1 MTIDIEYENAKED
14 VFAFDTRKVIE
25 QTIAAALDHEHC
37 EYDVYIEVVLT
48 DDEDIHA
55 VNKETRGIDRSTDV
69 LSFPNC
75 FFEKPGDFS
84 KIEEQED
91 CFHPETG
98 ELMLGDIMIS
108 VEHVFAQAKEY
119 GHSVRRELA
128 FLVAHSM
135 LHLMG
140 YDHMEEQERRVME
153 ERQETI
159 LRNIGIT
166 RDQNDGPSVGS
177 E

>member
-1 MTIDIEYENAKED
+1 MTVDISYERADESAFPFDAREVIEKTIVSALDYEN
-14 VFAFDTRKVIE
+14 
-25 QTIAAALDHEHC
+25 C
-37 EYDVYIEVVLT
+37 EYDVYIEVALT
-48 DDEDIHA
+48 DDEDIHE
-55 VNKETRGIDRSTDV
+55 VNKETRGMDKSTDV

-75 FFEKPGDFS
+75 FFDAPADFS
-84 KIEEQED
+84 NIEEQED
-91 CFHPETG
+91 CFHPDTG

-140 YDHMEEQERRVME
+140 YDHMEEEERRVME
-153 ERQETI
+153 KRQEAI
-159 LRNIGIT
+159 LERIGIT
-166 RDQNDGPSVGS
+166 RDSAD
-177 E
+177 

>member
-1 MTIDIEYENAKED
+1 MTIDIEFERADESAFSFD
-14 VFAFDTRKVIE
+14 VREVIE
-25 QTIAAALDHEHC
+25 QTIESALDHENC
-37 EYDVYIEVVLT
+37 EYDVYVEVVLT
-48 DDEDIHA
+48 DDEDIHE
-55 VNKETRGIDRSTDV
+55 VNKETRNIDKATDV

-75 FFEKPGDFS
+75 FFDVPGDFS
-84 KIEEQED
+84 NIEEQED
-91 CFHPETG
+91 CFHPDTG

-140 YDHMEEQERRVME
+140 YDHMEEEERRVME
-153 ERQETI
+153 ERQEAI
-159 LRNIGIT
+159 LERIGIT
-166 RDQNDGPSVGS
+166 RDSAD
-177 E
+177 

>member
-1 MTIDIEYENAKED
+1 MTIDIEYENAKEEQFPFD
-14 VFAFDTRKVIE
+14 VRSVIE
-25 QTIAAALDHEHC
+25 QTVEAALDQENC

-48 DDEDIHA
+48 DDADIHE
-55 VNKETRGIDRSTDV
+55 VNKETRGIDRATDV

-75 FFEKPGDFS
+75 FFESPADFS
-84 KIEEQED
+84 QIEEQEE

-108 VEHVFAQAKEY
+108 VDHVFAQAEEY
-119 GHSVRRELA
+119 GHSVKRELA

-140 YDHMEEQERRVME
+140 YDHMEEDERLVME
-153 ERQETI
+153 ERQEMI
-159 LRNIGIT
+159 LSKIGIT
-166 RDQNDGPSVGS
+166 RDRID
-177 E
+177 

>member
-1 MTIDIEYENAKED
+1 MTIDIEFERADESAFSFD
-14 VFAFDTRKVIE
+14 VREVIE
-25 QTIAAALDHEHC
+25 QTIESSLNHENC
-37 EYDVYIEVVLT
+37 EYDVYVEVVLT
-48 DDEDIHA
+48 DDEDIHE
-55 VNKETRGIDRSTDV
+55 VNKETRNIDKATDV

-75 FFEKPGDFS
+75 FFDAPGDFS
-84 KIEEQED
+84 NIEEQED
-91 CFHPETG
+91 CFHPDTG

-140 YDHMEEQERRVME
+140 YDHMEEEERRVME
-153 ERQETI
+153 ERQEAI
-159 LRNIGIT
+159 LERIGIT
-166 RDQNDGPSVGS
+166 RDSAD
-177 E
+177 

>member
-1 MTIDIEYENAKED
+1 MTIDIEFERADES
-14 VFAFDTRKVIE
+14 AFSIEEREGNE
-25 QTIAAALDHEHC
+25 QTLDSALDHESF
-37 EYDVYIEVVLT
+37 EYDVYVDVVLT
-48 DDEDIHA
+48 DDEDIHE
-55 VNKETRGIDRSTDV
+55 VNKETRNIDKATDV

-75 FFEKPGDFS
+75 FFDAPGDFS
-84 KIEEQED
+84 NIEEQED
-91 CFHPETG
+91 CFHPDTG

-140 YDHMEEQERRVME
+140 YDHMEEDERRVME
-153 ERQETI
+153 ERQEAI
-159 LRNIGIT
+159 LERIGIT
-166 RDQNDGPSVGS
+166 RDSAD
-177 E
+177 

>member
-1 MTIDIEYENAKED
+1 MTIDITYERGDECVFPFDAREVIEKTIESALDYEN
-14 VFAFDTRKVIE
+14 
-25 QTIAAALDHEHC
+25 C

-48 DDEDIHA
+48 DDEDIHE
-55 VNKETRGIDRSTDV
+55 VNKETRGIDKATDV

-75 FFEKPGDFS
+75 FFDTPGDFS
-84 KIEEQED
+84 NIEEQED
-91 CFHPETG
+91 CFHPDTG

-140 YDHMEEQERRVME
+140 YDHMEEEERRLME
-153 ERQETI
+153 ERQEAI
-159 LRNIGIT
+159 LERIGIT
-166 RDQNDGPSVGS
+166 RDSVD
-177 E
+177 